1 VGSDAGKILAAQGL
15 RAVAYG
21 FSSVLLG
28 ASLEARGWSSVR
40 VGVFLTAILVG
51 TGTTSLVL
59 ARYGER
65 LGRRRAYALLFAGL
79 AVSGTVLGLTAALI
93 PLMLVA
99 LTGTVSTDVVESG
112 PFTSLEQAMLPS
124 TVPADRVPWIF
135 GRYNAVATLAGSF
148 GALAAGGPE
157 LLRHVWPGLPA
168 NQRFFLLL
176 IPVAMAG
183 LLLARS
189 LSPAVEAPPANEGA
203 PSRGGLGRSR
213 RKVAAISALIAVDSF
228 GGGFVVQAF
237 IAFWFRRR
245 FGVSLEVLGM
255 LFFAVGLL
263 QTGSFLVAAR
273 LSSRIGLLN
282 TMVFTHLPS
291 NVLLALIPLAPNLG
305 IAVALLLARF
315 ALSQMDVP
323 ARQAFIAALV
333 DPSERTAAAAYTNT
347 VRYAVRPFG
356 ALLGGLSQRL
366 AFGAPFVLG
375 GAIKSAY
382 DVALYTWFRKV
393 PLDPVTPAASTA
405 PAEPTAPG
413 P

>member
-1 VGSDAGKILAAQGL
+1 
-15 RAVAYG
+15 
-21 FSSVLLG
+21 
-28 ASLEARGWSSVR
+28 
-40 VGVFLTAILVG
+40 
-51 TGTTSLVL
+51 
-59 ARYGER
+59 
-65 LGRRRAYALLFAGL
+65 
-79 AVSGTVLGLTAALI
+79 
-93 PLMLVA
+93 
-99 LTGTVSTDVVESG
+99 
-112 PFTSLEQAMLPS
+112 
-124 TVPADRVPWIF
+124 
-135 GRYNAVATLAGSF
+135 
-148 GALAAGGPE
+148 
-157 LLRHVWPGLPA
+157 
-168 NQRFFLLL
+168 
-176 IPVAMAG
+176 
-183 LLLARS
+183 
-189 LSPAVEAPPANEGA
+189 
-203 PSRGGLGRSR
+203 
-213 RKVAAISALIAVDSF
+213 
-228 GGGFVVQAF
+228 VVQAF